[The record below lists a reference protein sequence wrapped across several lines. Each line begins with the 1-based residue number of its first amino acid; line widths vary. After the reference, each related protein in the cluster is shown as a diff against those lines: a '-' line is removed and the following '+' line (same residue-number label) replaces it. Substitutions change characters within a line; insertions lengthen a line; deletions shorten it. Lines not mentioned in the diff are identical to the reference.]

1 MASPRTD
8 GMAIAALVVG
18 IVAAVGIFCYGV
30 PAVILGPIA
39 VFLGLRARSNIK
51 ASGGT
56 IGGGGLALAGWI
68 TGLSAFCVGFLF
80 LLLTIG
86 IAALGLLSISNYV
99 TISPSP

>member
-1 MASPRTD
+1 
-8 GMAIAALVVG
+8 MAIAALVVG

-39 VFLGLRARSNIK
+39 VFLGLRARSHIK

-68 TGLSAFCVGFLF
+68 TGLAATCLGLLF
-80 LLLTIG
+80 LLVTIG
-86 IAALGLLSISNYV
+86 VIALGLLSTNNVI
-99 TISPSP
+99 TITPRP

>member
-1 MASPRTD
+1 
-8 GMAIAALVVG
+8 MAIAALVVG

-39 VFLGLRARSNIK
+39 VFLGLRAQSRIK
-51 ASGGT
+51 AAAGA

-68 TGLSAFCVGFLF
+68 TGLAAFCVGFLF